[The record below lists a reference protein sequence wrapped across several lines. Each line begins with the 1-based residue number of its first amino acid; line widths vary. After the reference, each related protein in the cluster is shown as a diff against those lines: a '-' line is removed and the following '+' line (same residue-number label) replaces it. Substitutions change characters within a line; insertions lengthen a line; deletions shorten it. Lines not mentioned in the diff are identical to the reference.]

1 MDNIFK
7 GLGWAAV
14 ILVAAYA
21 MTFSDMSTGA
31 SFAVITGLS
40 GAAWASIKADGGC
53 GRSCL
58 Q

>member
-7 GLGWAAV
+7 GLGWAAA

-21 MTFSDMSTGA
+21 MTFTDLSTGA
-31 SFAVITGLS
+31 SFGVIAGLS
-40 GAAWASIKADGGC
+40 GAALASLRTGGGC